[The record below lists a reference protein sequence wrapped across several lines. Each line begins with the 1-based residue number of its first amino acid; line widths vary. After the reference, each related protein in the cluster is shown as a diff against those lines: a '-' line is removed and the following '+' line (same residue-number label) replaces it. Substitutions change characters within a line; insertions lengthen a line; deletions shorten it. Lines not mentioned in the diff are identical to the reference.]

1 MSDSAEAMFA
11 VATAPVWVPLYVV
24 YLVLSGVYSAGET
37 LHGTVFRAKP
47 TMAGAYTTEE
57 EARQAA
63 SRLASEYPTA
73 TLAVV
78 KAMPQAVI
86 EQYGKNSPELRNT
99 KYKNIMAMKTN
110 TNDMADNTLAYRNL
124 HQKSLMEEAY
134 GNLGGG
140 RRSKNGTIRRRN
152 GRKSA
157 RR

>member
-1 MSDSAEAMFA
+1 MSDAGTGMFMA
-11 VATAPVWVPLYVV
+11 FTAPVWVPVYIV

-37 LHGTVFRAKP
+37 LHGTVFRARP
-47 TMAGAYTTEE
+47 TMAGAYTTEA
-57 EARQAA
+57 EAREAA
-63 SRLASEYPTA
+63 SRLASQYPTA

-110 TNDMADNTLAYRNL
+110 TNDMDDNTLAYRNL

-140 RRSKNGTIRRRN
+140 RRSKNRTIRRRT

>member
-1 MSDSAEAMFA
+1 MADGFGAMFA
-11 VATAPVWVPLYVV
+11 VATSPVWVPLYVV

-37 LHGTVFRAKP
+37 LHGTVFRARP
-47 TMAGAYTTEE
+47 TMAGAYTTEK
-57 EARQAA
+57 EAREAA
-63 SRLASEYPTA
+63 SYLASQYPTA

-124 HQKSLMEEAY
+124 HQNYLMDEAY
-134 GNLGGG
+134 GNVKGG
-140 RRSKNGTIRRRN
+140 RRSKKRTKKRT
-152 GRKSA
+152 GRKDT

>member
-1 MSDSAEAMFA
+1 MFMA
-11 VATAPVWVPLYVV
+11 FTAPVWVPVYIV

-37 LHGTVFRAKP
+37 LHGTVFRARP
-47 TMAGAYTTEE
+47 TMPGAYTTEA
-57 EARQAA
+57 EAREAA
-63 SRLASEYPTA
+63 SRLASQYPTA

-78 KAMPQAVI
+78 KAIPQAVI

-110 TNDMADNTLAYRNL
+110 TNDMDDNTLAYRNL

-140 RRSKNGTIRRRN
+140 RRSKRTTKKRRK